1 MRSLS
6 FDHDGEEIQ
15 LAATFDASM
24 EIAEKVADPLQ
35 ILRQIVAAAQLG
47 PAFQPKFVYTVAN
60 VAQILHIGQKAA
72 GGKRTLKDM
81 QKIAFDFGLVTAM
94 SIADQYIA
102 LMVAPA
108 SDPRKPGKEDPDAGE

>member
-1 MRSLS
+1 MRKLT
-6 FDHDGEEIQ
+6 FDYNGDEIE

-35 ILRQIVAAAQLG
+35 ILRQVVAAAQLG
-47 PAFQPKFVYTVAN
+47 PAYQPKFVYTVAN

-81 QKIAFDFGLVTAM
+81 QQIAFGLGLVTAM
-94 SIADQYIA
+94 SLADQYIA
-102 LMVAPA
+102 LMVAPT
-108 SDPRKPGKEDPDAGE
+108 SDPKKPGKDDPDAGE